1 MVNGRPGVAPQT
13 AKREEFTRLIA
24 EGLSIAEA
32 VRRVGIHYR
41 TGRRWLRGRTV
52 RMPSGVARHYD
63 PVIIVKAPVSAR
75 FLSENER
82 ITIADLRR
90 RGHTVRDIGTR
101 LGRAPSTVSRELRRN
116 QAPYGGYRP
125 FQAHRMAQA
134 RRRRPGRGK
143 IRRDPVLARF
153 VQERLDRR
161 WSPAQISR
169 ALRCEYP
176 DQPAQQLSTEAIY
189 QAIYR
194 SGSEIRRPQRATL
207 LRTGRRYRRRRLAP
221 GHRPRRLVS
230 MVSIDERPDI
240 ADRREAGHWEG
251 DLIVGAGNRS
261 AIGTLVERTS
271 RYTILL
277 HLSGDRSADAVKA
290 AVIAAFA
297 ELPVHLRRSLTWDQG
312 NEMAFHTDITRT
324 LGLPIYFC
332 HPHSPWQRPT
342 NENTNGLLR
351 QYFPKGTDL
360 SVHTAGYLHEVAA
373 ELNTRP
379 RQVLHWAT
387 PHATFGTL
395 RIVPVLRP

>member
-13 AKREEFTRLIA
+13 AKRTEFTRLSG

-32 VRRVGIHYR
+32 ARRTGIHYR

-52 RMPSGVARHYD
+52 RMPSGAARHYD

-75 FLSENER
+75 FLSEDER
-82 ITIADLRR
+82 VTVADLRW
-90 RGHTVRDIGTR
+90 RGHTIRAIGTR
-101 LGRAPSTVSRELRRN
+101 LGRAPSTISRELRRN
-116 QAPYGGYRP
+116 QAPEGGYRP
-125 FQAHRMAQA
+125 FRAQRMAAA

-143 IRRDPVLARF
+143 IRGDAVLARF

-161 WSPAQISR
+161 WSPAQIST
-169 ALRCEYP
+169 ALRGEFP
-176 DQPAQQLSTEAIY
+176 DQPARQLSTEAIY

-194 SGSEIRRPQRATL
+194 SGSELRRPQRATL

-240 ADRREAGHWEG
+240 ADRRMPGRWEG
-251 DLIVGAGNRS
+251 DLIVGTGNRL

-277 HLSGDRSADAVKA
+277 HLGGDGSAA
-290 AVIAAFA
+290 AVSAAVVAAFA

-312 NEMAFHTDITRT
+312 NEMACHAAITRT

-332 HPHSPWQRPT
+332 HPHAPWQRPT

-360 SVHTAGYLHEVAA
+360 SVHTASDLREVAA

-379 RQVLHWAT
+379 RQVLRWAT
-387 PHATFGTL
+387 PHATFSTL
-395 RIVPVLRP
+395 RSVPVLRP